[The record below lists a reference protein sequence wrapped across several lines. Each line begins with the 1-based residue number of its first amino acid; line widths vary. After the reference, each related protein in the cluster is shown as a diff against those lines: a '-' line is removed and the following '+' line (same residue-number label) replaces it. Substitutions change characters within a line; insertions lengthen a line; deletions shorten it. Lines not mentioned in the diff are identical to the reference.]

1 MTPLEDRLRR
11 AFHERAEQ
19 APLDVAPPLRLPA
32 RSRRSFPL
40 VHGGGQRRGAP
51 AGRRWLAPAAS
62 AVLVVAVI
70 AGSVAISRAVP
81 GHRQG
86 RAAAASSGAT
96 ATSRRNSAAVWVAA
110 QVSRSDVVS
119 CDPAMCQALKAKG
132 FPARGLLV
140 LEARTGL
147 RASQVVVATAAVR
160 RELGGQLSAYAPA
173 VLASFG
179 SGSTRVDVRVIA
191 PGGAAAYQSALRQDL
206 AERKMA
212 GAALVGSAQ
221 VVTSATAR
229 RQMQTGQV
237 DSQVLIVLTNMASMA
252 RVSIISFGDSGPG
265 AGASSPLRSAEL
277 TVAAKMPDRASTALL
292 RQMLGFLR
300 AQASPYRPAQ
310 AGLITLAGG
319 RPALRLEFAA
329 PSPLGLL
336 DSSGGSN

>member
-1 MTPLEDRLRR
+1 
-11 AFHERAEQ
+11 
-19 APLDVAPPLRLPA
+19 
-32 RSRRSFPL
+32 
-40 VHGGGQRRGAP
+40 
-51 AGRRWLAPAAS
+51 
-62 AVLVVAVI
+62 
-70 AGSVAISRAVP
+70 
-81 GHRQG
+81 
-86 RAAAASSGAT
+86 
-96 ATSRRNSAAVWVAA
+96 
-110 QVSRSDVVS
+110 
-119 CDPAMCQALKAKG
+119 
-132 FPARGLLV
+132 
-140 LEARTGL
+140 
-147 RASQVVVATAAVR
+147 
-160 RELGGQLSAYAPA
+160 
-173 VLASFG
+173 
-179 SGSTRVDVRVIA
+179 
-191 PGGAAAYQSALRQDL
+191 
-206 AERKMA
+206 MA